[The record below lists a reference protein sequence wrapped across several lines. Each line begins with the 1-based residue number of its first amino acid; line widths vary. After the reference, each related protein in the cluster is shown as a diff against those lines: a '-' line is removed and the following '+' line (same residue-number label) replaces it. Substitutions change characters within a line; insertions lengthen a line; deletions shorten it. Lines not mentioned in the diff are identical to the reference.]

1 MFVVCLAA
9 AVARVVAACNRLFC
23 LSAVA
28 PLTCA
33 ATAAAAAL
41 APVEQIEEP
50 FSILALEN
58 LVG

>member
-33 ATAAAAAL
+33 ATAAAAL